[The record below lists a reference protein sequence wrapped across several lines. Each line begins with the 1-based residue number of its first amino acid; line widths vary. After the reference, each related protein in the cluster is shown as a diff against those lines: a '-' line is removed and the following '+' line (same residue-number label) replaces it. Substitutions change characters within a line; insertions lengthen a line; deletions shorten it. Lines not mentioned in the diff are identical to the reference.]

1 LYVRQLTKEYEPRK
15 YYDEER
21 RIKMLANRSKESV
34 ISISLQ
40 SAEKADTGIDQSWK
54 GLYKAGG
61 ISAIL
66 YIVLALAVPTVQ
78 VLTMKYFSLTAD
90 YGGAEFLQ
98 FIAEN
103 RFWWLILQTVVLG
116 TSILAIVSF
125 VALYVALKH
134 IDKSYAAIGAVV
146 AVTCQL
152 LFMAYY
158 PVLLGTI
165 YLSDKF
171 VTASADQQGVLGTAA
186 ESLMAINNA
195 FNPLYETL
203 FGISILIF
211 SLVMLKG
218 VFHKSVAYLGVAT
231 CVGAFIGLA
240 LWPVL
245 NVAYLWWWV
254 LFVVW
259 FTAVGG
265 KLYQLGR
272 V

>member
-1 LYVRQLTKEYEPRK
+1 
-15 YYDEER
+15 
-21 RIKMLANRSKESV
+21 MLANQTKERAM
-34 ISISLQ
+34 SIPREP
-40 SAEKADTGIDQSWK
+40 AEKAVTGADPSWK
-54 GLYKAGG
+54 GLYKVGG

-66 YIVLALAVPTVQ
+66 YIVLALIVPTVQ

-90 YGGAEFLQ
+90 YSGAEFLQ

-103 RFWWLILQTVVLG
+103 RFWWLIAQTLLLG
-116 TSILAIVSF
+116 MSILAIVSF
-125 VALYVALKH
+125 VALFTALKH
-134 IDKSYAAIGAVV
+134 VDKSYAALGAVV
-146 AVTCQL
+146 AVTCHL

-158 PVLLGTI
+158 PVLLGTV

-171 VTASADQQGVLGTAA
+171 VTATADQQAILGTAA

-195 FNPLYETL
+195 FNPLYEPL

-218 VFHKSVAYLGVAT
+218 VFHKSIAYLGIAT
-231 CVGAFIGLA
+231 CAAALIGIA

-245 NVAYLWWWV
+245 NVAYFWWWA
-254 LFVVW
+254 FFFVW
-259 FTAVGG
+259 FTAVGW
-265 KLYQLGR
+265 KLYQLGK

>member
-1 LYVRQLTKEYEPRK
+1 
-15 YYDEER
+15 
-21 RIKMLANRSKESV
+21 MLANRSKESV
-34 ISISLQ
+34 ISMSQQ
-40 SAEKADTGIDQSWK
+40 SAEKADTWVDPTWK
-54 GLYKAGG
+54 GLYKVGG

-103 RFWWLILQTVVLG
+103 RLWWLILQTVVLG

-125 VALYVALKH
+125 VALFVALKH
-134 IDKSYAAIGAVV
+134 VDKSYAALGAVV
-146 AVTCQL
+146 AVTCQI
-152 LFMAYY
+152 LFLAYY

-171 VTASADQQGVLGTAA
+171 VAAPISQQAVYATAA
-186 ESLMAINNA
+186 EGLMAINNA
-195 FNPLYETL
+195 FNPLYESL
-203 FGISILIF
+203 FGVSILIF

-218 VFHKSVAYLGVAT
+218 VFHKSIGYLGVVT
-231 CVGAFIGLA
+231 CAAAWIGLA

-254 LFVVW
+254 FFMIW
-259 FTAVGG
+259 FTAVGW
-265 KLYQLGR
+265 KLYQLGNN
-272 V
+272 